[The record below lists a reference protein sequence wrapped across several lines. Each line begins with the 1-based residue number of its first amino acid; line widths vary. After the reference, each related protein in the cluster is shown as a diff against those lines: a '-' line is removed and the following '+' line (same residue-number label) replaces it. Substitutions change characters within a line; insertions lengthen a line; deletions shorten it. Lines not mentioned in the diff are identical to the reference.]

1 METHLFHGEYYYLS
15 PLNLVLYEFFGA
27 PEGGF
32 PNMTMAKRQSI
43 PENVSK
49 AEIDSDGFKSL

>member
-1 METHLFHGEYYYLS
+1 METHLFRGEYYYLS
-15 PLNLVLYEFFGA
+15 PLNLVYIEFLGS
-27 PEGGF
+27 PGGF